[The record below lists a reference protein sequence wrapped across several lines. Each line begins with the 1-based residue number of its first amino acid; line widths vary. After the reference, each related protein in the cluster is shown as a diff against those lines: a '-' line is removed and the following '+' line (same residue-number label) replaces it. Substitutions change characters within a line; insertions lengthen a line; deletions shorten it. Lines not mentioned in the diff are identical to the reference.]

1 MASLIYRALLRC
13 YPRGFRERYA
23 ADMER
28 LVAEML
34 AAERGWRRPALW
46 FGVVR
51 DTAVQAVVE
60 RRADATG
67 RRGRG
72 GTGRPRRSPGERM
85 HSIIQDLRL
94 AARGFVRQPG
104 FTLAAVL
111 TIALGIGAN
120 TTIFSIVS
128 GVLLRP
134 LPYPDPDRLV
144 MLWEIFPA
152 AQMDTV
158 PLSDADVLD
167 YREARAFTGVAV
179 ARSAE
184 AALTGDGEPVRPRA
198 MAVSPSLFPMLGAE
212 AAMGRVFLQDEEQP
226 DRARV
231 VLLSDGF
238 WRSRFGGDSDIVG
251 RTVSINDRPYEIVGV
266 MPASFQFP
274 PPVTFGGRMIAQ
286 EPADL
291 WVPFAIDR
299 SALDRGSHSHFV
311 LARLKP
317 DVTVA
322 QADAEV
328 GAIVARINER
338 EPDEHAG
345 ITGAHVLPMHQQS
358 VQTIRPMLLVLMAA
372 VGFVLLV
379 ACVNVANLLLAR
391 AMSRR
396 REVAIRTAVGASRG
410 RLLQQFLTESL
421 LLAFVAGWIGV
432 MGGAWALS
440 VVADLQPIELPPMFV
455 ARLDGGVL
463 AFSVGLTVLTAL
475 LFGLLPAMQS
485 SRADLQT
492 ALKEGRT
499 VTGSSHARMRSL
511 LVVAEMALAV
521 VLLVGAGLTTRSL
534 TTLLAVDK
542 GFDPEGV
549 LTVGIELPDERYAEP
564 AEWPVLYDRVLERV
578 RALPGVESA
587 AGVQYLPLT
596 PDIDGGNYQV
606 EGEPPPEGALLIGDR
621 MRVTPG
627 YFETVRM
634 GMVAGRAFTP
644 ADGPNSQPVAIVNET
659 FAQRHWPNAD
669 PLGHRVAFGDA
680 PAENDWRTVVGVVS
694 DIAREGLDA
703 GDRPTVYMPMAQVP
717 NPGIWFIARTTGDP
731 MRLAA
736 GVKNVIWEI
745 DPKLPVDS
753 VHPMTDRVRDAV
765 RVPRF
770 TAIVL
775 SLFGLTGLLLAA
787 IGIYGVMSF
796 DVVQRSREIGIRL
809 ALGARP
815 DSVAAM
821 VLGRGLGLTAIGA
834 VAGIVAAVAASR
846 VLASLLFGV
855 SATDPLTFALV
866 VFVLM
871 AVAAVATWLPARRA
885 TRVDPVEVLRAE

>member
-1 MASLIYRALLRC
+1 
-13 YPRGFRERYA
+13 
-23 ADMER
+23 MEH

-34 AAERGWRRPALW
+34 AAERAWRRPALW
-46 FGVVR
+46 LGVAR
-51 DTAVQAVVE
+51 DTAVHATVE
-60 RRADATG
+60 RRADAAL
-67 RRGRG
+67 RRGQGDGRG
-72 GTGRPRRSPGERM
+72 PRRSLGERM
-85 HSIIQDLRL
+85 HSIVQDLRL

-128 GVLLRP
+128 GALLRP
-134 LPYPDPDRLV
+134 LPYPTPDRLV

-152 AQMDTV
+152 AQLDTV
-158 PLSDADVLD
+158 PLSDADVVD
-167 YREARAFTGVAV
+167 YREAQAFDGVAV

-184 AALTGDGEPVRPRA
+184 VALTGDGEPVRPRA
-198 MAVSPSLFPMLGAE
+198 MAVSPSLFPMLGAG
-212 AAMGRVFLQDEEQP
+212 AARGRVFLQDEEQP
-226 DRARV
+226 ERSRV

-238 WRSRFGGDSDIVG
+238 WRSRFGGDPNVIGS
-251 RTVSINDRPYEIVGV
+251 TVALNDRPYEIVGV
-266 MPASFQFP
+266 LPASFEFP

-286 EPADL
+286 GPIDL
-291 WVPFAIDR
+291 FVPFTLNRA
-299 SALDRGSHSHFV
+299 APNRGSHSHFV

-322 QADAEV
+322 QANAELE
-328 GAIVARINER
+328 AIVARINEAA
-338 EPDEHAG
+338 PDDHAG
-345 ITGAHVLPMHQQS
+345 ITGAHVVPMHQQG
-358 VQTIRPMLLVLMAA
+358 VQTIRSMLLVLMAA

-391 AMSRR
+391 AMGRR
-396 REVAIRTAVGASRG
+396 REVAIRTAVGAGRG
-410 RLLQQFLTESL
+410 RLLQQFLVESL
-421 LLAFVAGWIGV
+421 LLALVAGWIGV

-440 VVADLQPIELPPMFV
+440 VVADLQPIDLPPMFE

-463 AFSVGLTVLTAL
+463 AFSVGLTLVTAV

-499 VTGSSHARMRSL
+499 VTGASHARLRSL
-511 LVVAEMALAV
+511 LIVTEMALAL

-534 TTLLAVDK
+534 TTLLAVDT

-549 LTVGIELPDERYAEP
+549 LTAGIELPDSRYAEP
-564 AEWPVLYDRVLERV
+564 AEWPLVYDRVIERV
-578 RALPGVESA
+578 RALPGVEAA

-606 EGEPPPEGALLIGDR
+606 EGEPPPEGAPIIGDR

-634 GMVAGRAFTP
+634 RMIAGRAFTP
-644 ADGPNSQPVAIVNET
+644 ADGPDSQPVAIINET
-659 FAQRHWPNAD
+659 MARRHWPGAD

-680 PAENDWRTVVGVVS
+680 PGENDWRTVVGVVS

-703 GDRPTVYMPMAQVP
+703 GDRPTIYMPMAQAP
-717 NPGIWFIARTTGDP
+717 NQGVWIIARTTGDP
-731 MRLAA
+731 MRLAG
-736 GVKNVIWEI
+736 GVKSAVWEI
-745 DPKLPVDS
+745 DPKLPVNS
-753 VHPMTDRVRDAV
+753 VRPMTDRVRDAV

-815 DSVAAM
+815 DSVLAM
-821 VLGRGLGLTAIGA
+821 VLGRGLRLTAIGA
-834 VAGIVAAVAASR
+834 AAGIVGAIAASR

-866 VFVLM
+866 AVVLM

-885 TRVDPVEVLRAE
+885 TRVDPIEVLRAE